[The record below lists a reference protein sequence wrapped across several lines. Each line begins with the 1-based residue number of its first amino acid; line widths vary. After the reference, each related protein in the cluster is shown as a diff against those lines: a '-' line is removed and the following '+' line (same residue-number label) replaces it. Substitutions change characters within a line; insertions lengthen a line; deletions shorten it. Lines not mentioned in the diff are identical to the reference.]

1 VYTEVTVLYNSM
13 GETASDQDGADGGAH
28 EEGFEEAPLRT
39 ASLQDSAAGD
49 GPVQVTR
56 MRIVFGEDEGEDQ
69 MTHEVVAP
77 IPGLVQQRRQ
87 NEQGG
92 AGRTGKRGGVAR
104 SQVSAAGHRSSPE
117 SMGVGSG
124 SNVSESE
131 RTSSTSSGEGGRKR
145 LSQSPTRSHV
155 SLCVCDNHTHVKI
168 HTCTYTHRSD
178 GAAKRSK
185 SPVIRTLD
193 PVRGVV
199 LSSRSRLEGSTT
211 MDPSTS
217 ILNSQLSGAR
227 ARPAFSLV

>member
-1 VYTEVTVLYNSM
+1 MLYNSM

-77 IPGLVQQRRQ
+77 IPGLVQQRLQ

-145 LSQSPTRSHV
+145 LSQSPTRSHTSPRV
-155 SLCVCDNHTHVKI
+155 CVTI
-168 HTCTYTHRSD
+168 TR
-178 GAAKRSK
+178 
-185 SPVIRTLD
+185 
-193 PVRGVV
+193 
-199 LSSRSRLEGSTT
+199 
-211 MDPSTS
+211 M
-217 ILNSQLSGAR
+217 
-227 ARPAFSLV
+227 